1 MYPRVSQGSLHI
13 PVTQNPLHTK
23 NGHARIEQHRSAGVA
38 KLMRSDVKSVSPAH
52 RPQAG

>member
-1 MYPRVSQGSLHI
+1 MIYYGECLIKNI
-13 PVTQNPLHTK
+13 PQMKPITLNTPHNPTLY
-23 NGHARIEQHRSAGVA
+23 IMA